1 MYTIMLSDLD
11 ETLLVNNHVPIENI
25 KAIKKGRKH
34 GLKFVPATGRAYN
47 MIPEIL
53 QEIEAY
59 DIENEYSIC
68 FNGALIVE
76 NKNHKILRFQGLS
89 FEQTK
94 EIFHIGEAYAV
105 CVLIF
110 TVDMCYIFNADP
122 EEVKRKMLQSAPFKV
137 MDTYDMDFLKDE
149 KIAKILFQKRD
160 MKYLK
165 QIEKEIEDI
174 MCKKVSVSYSSNR
187 YLEFNDLGVNKGAAL
202 QWLANYLDVDM
213 KRTIAIGDNY
223 NDVEMI
229 KAASLG
235 IAVNCAADDIKDIAD
250 YVTKHNYDQGAVKEV
265 IEKFILEEIK
275 SGV

>member
-1 MYTIMLSDLD
+1 MYRLMLSDLD

-25 KAIKKGRKH
+25 KAIKAGRTN
-34 GLKFVPATGRAYN
+34 GLKFVPATGRAYY
-47 MIPEIL
+47 MIPDIL
-53 QEIEAY
+53 REIESY

-76 NKNHKILRFQGLS
+76 NKNHKILCFKGLN
-89 FEQTK
+89 FDKTK
-94 EIFHIGEAYAV
+94 EIFNIGATYAV

-110 TVDMCYIFNADP
+110 TLDMCYIFNADP
-122 EEVKRKMLQSAPFKV
+122 EEVNRKMMQNSPFKV
-137 MDTYDMDFLKDE
+137 MDTYDMDFLKGE

-165 QIEKEIEDI
+165 QIEKEIGEE
-174 MCKKVSVSYSSNR
+174 KQNKVSISYSSNR

-202 QWLANYLDVDM
+202 QWLANYLGVNM
-213 KRTIAIGDNY
+213 ENTIAIGDNY

-229 KAASLG
+229 KAAALG
-235 IAVNCAADDIKDIAD
+235 VAVNCAADDIKEIAD
-250 YVTKHNYDQGAVKEV
+250 YVTTYNYDQGAVKEV
-265 IEKFILEEIK
+265 IEKFVLEEIK